1 MPLCCKVLQSH
12 LSNRHSVIVLTTT
25 TPEHGQRENWNT
37 VVLSNITVE
46 LRMYVLMHIRTY
58 IQYTSQ
64 FSLLKVVESACCF
77 RQTLE
82 QSVVVGDPQMH
93 YLQCPTNSRGACS
106 NPRKAH
112 LEANETTSSLSASGM
127 PVPVILETSC
137 ISCLLGSCKVH
148 TVSLLTLM
156 QTSKST
162 HPVAVV
168 LPWCCHASTCQTCS

>member
-1 MPLCCKVLQSH
+1 MLQSH

-25 TPEHGQRENWNT
+25 TPEHGQREDWNT

-77 RQTLE
+77 CQTLE